1 MQKNVLAHNRR
12 ATFDYHIQERFEAG
26 LVLLGSE
33 VKALRCHKGNLGGAF
48 IEEKNGELFLKNVH
62 IASYENASYFSHDAV
77 RDRKILVHKKQ
88 CRRLIGQVTRKG
100 ITLIP
105 LSLYL
110 NPRGLIK
117 MEVGLAAGRKKEDKR
132 ELLKERQWKRDQ
144 ERLLRTKVDR
154 E

>member
-1 MQKNVLAHNRR
+1 MQKITLVHNKK

-33 VKALRCHKGNLGGAF
+33 VKALRGHKGNLGGAF
-48 IEEKNGELFLKNVH
+48 IEEKGGELFLKNVH
-62 IASYENASYFSHDAV
+62 IASYENTGYFGHDAV

-88 CRRLIGQVTRKG
+88 SRRLIGQITRKG

-110 NPRGLIK
+110 NSKGIIK
-117 MEVGLAAGRKKEDKR
+117 IEVGLAAGRKKEDKR

-144 ERLLRTKVDR
+144 ERLLRTK
-154 E
+154 